1 MGKNTSKPWRSKF
14 SRARASALGLV
25 CTTCH
30 GAMIVNNGNAFVMNY
45 YSNSD
50 MHFFEGWLDYLNLC
64 AIPACCM
71 MALAV

>member
-14 SRARASALGLV
+14 SRARASARGLV

-30 GAMIVNNGNAFVMNY
+30 GAMIVDNGNAFVMNY

-50 MHFFEGWLDYLNLC
+50 MLFLKDG
-64 AIPACCM
+64 
-71 MALAV
+71 